1 MSTGPRTK
9 RQFAGA
15 ASDPAQRQITSFFN
29 KTSNPT
35 SHHHVSEKP
44 TTGPLNGPT
53 LPAHIQSNLISV
65 GMRVRKS
72 VPEGYKTGSA
82 CSGFSLWSDSNSNS
96 AAINS
101 SAAADHRPVPA
112 VPSSQYVGGSSA
124 RELTPFCGIHK
135 VGGLAAQPETIDYS
149 FLGNGPSGLKSMP
162 SSQES
167 NSSVTSAMAATSKTE
182 MNRKRIYTEEEEAE
196 EQATPEENDIQRYTA
211 GWFPEN
217 GSTASGKP
225 NGGNISWRNRADWLD
240 GEISP
245 RSPAP
250 AEWGDSNARVMAVP
264 RRRIAANTTRSTGNG
279 GGLLLPP
286 GASGPAN
293 GGQGNVMVVDD
304 FEEASFLDFRFGSD
318 GAGMEF

>member
-82 CSGFSLWSDSNSNS
+82 CSGFSIWSDSNSGASGNNFS
-96 AAINS
+96 
-101 SAAADHRPVPA
+101 AADHRPVPA

-149 FLGNGPSGLKSMP
+149 FLRNGSSEFNSMP

-182 MNRKRIYTEEEEAE
+182 MNRKRIYTEEEDAE
-196 EQATPEENDIQRYTA
+196 EQATPEENDIQRYT
-211 GWFPEN
+211 
-217 GSTASGKP
+217 SG
-225 NGGNISWRNRADWLD
+225 ADWLD

-245 RSPAP
+245 RSTAP
-250 AEWGDSNARVMAVP
+250 AEWGENNARVMAVP
-264 RRRIAANTTRSTGNG
+264 RRRIAATTTRANGNG

-293 GGQGNVMVVDD
+293 GGQGNMVVDD

-318 GAGMEF
+318 GAAMEF